1 MTWLLIV
8 YLLVLVYLTVKP
20 VRPGRPGSFRLAWLF
35 FAGIP
40 LSHFFFALV
49 RAGNMRD
56 PRDLAL
62 TEVWSDGVAWLLLGL
77 SLIFLTNAIAP
88 AEENQYSAT
97 SLPPPP
103 PAP

>member
-1 MTWLLIV
+1 MTWLLIA
-8 YLLVLVYLTVKP
+8 YLLVLVYFTVNPGK
-20 VRPGRPGSFRLAWLF
+20 RGRPGSFRLAWLL

-62 TEVWSDGVAWLLLGL
+62 TEVWADGVAWLLLGL
-77 SLIFLTNAIAP
+77 SLIFLINAIAP
-88 AEENQYSAT
+88 AEENPNRGANF
-97 SLPPPP
+97 PPPP
-103 PAP
+103 PTP